1 MEEWDSEG
9 FDVEAYD
16 EGYIAGL
23 GNQSAHNPYQLDTIA
38 YYQYENGYLDGL
50 DGREAAMEAFAR
62 GC

>member
-16 EGYIAGL
+16 EGYTAGL
-23 GNQSAHNPYQLDTIA
+23 GNQAAYNPHQFGTVA

-50 DGREAAMEAFAR
+50 AGREAAMEAFAR